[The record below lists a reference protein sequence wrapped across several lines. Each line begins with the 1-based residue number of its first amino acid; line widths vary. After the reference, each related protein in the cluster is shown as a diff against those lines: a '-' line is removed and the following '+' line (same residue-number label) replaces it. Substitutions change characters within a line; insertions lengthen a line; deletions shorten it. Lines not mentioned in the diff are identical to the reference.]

1 MNWYFLPAWLVSILA
16 FIGLSVLS
24 QALLY
29 MMRMAINYIVFKEP
43 YRSDKEMRY
52 FLLLEENKKL
62 KDKLSELE
70 EQNDQISRSIIK
82 QLQDKL

>member
-16 FIGLSVLS
+16 FIGVSVLS

-29 MMRMAINYIVFKEP
+29 MMRMAVNYIVFKEP
-43 YRSDKEMRY
+43 YRSDKEMKY
-52 FLLLEENKKL
+52 FLLLEENKNL
-62 KDKLSELE
+62 KQKLSDLE
-70 EQNDQISRSIIK
+70 EQNDQITRSIIK

>member
-16 FIGLSVLS
+16 FIGVSVLS

-29 MMRMAINYIVFKEP
+29 MMRMVVNYIVFKEP
-43 YRSDKEMRY
+43 YRSDKEMKY
-52 FLLLEENKKL
+52 FLLLEENKNL
-62 KDKLSELE
+62 KQKLSDLE
-70 EQNDQISRSIIK
+70 EQNDQITRSIIK

>member
-16 FIGLSVLS
+16 FIGVSVLS

-29 MMRMAINYIVFKEP
+29 MMRMVVNYVVFKEP
-43 YRSDKEMRY
+43 YRSDKEMKY
-52 FLLLEENKKL
+52 FLLLEENKNL
-62 KDKLSELE
+62 KQKLSDLE
-70 EQNDQISRSIIK
+70 EQNDQITRSIIK

>member
-29 MMRMAINYIVFKEP
+29 MMRMAVNYIVFKEP

>member
-16 FIGLSVLS
+16 FIGVSVLS

-29 MMRMAINYIVFKEP
+29 LMRMAVNYIVFKEP

-62 KDKLSELE
+62 KEKLSDLE
-70 EQNDQISRSIIK
+70 EQNEQITRSIIK